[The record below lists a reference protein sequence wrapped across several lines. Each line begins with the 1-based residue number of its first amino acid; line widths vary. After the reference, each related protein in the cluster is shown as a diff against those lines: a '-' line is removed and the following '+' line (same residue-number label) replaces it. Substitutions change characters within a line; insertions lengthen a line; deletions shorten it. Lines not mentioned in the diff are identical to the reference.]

1 MISLARALIS
11 NPEFIVLDEASSAV
25 DIYTEAKITR
35 GIGAILSNCT
45 SVSIAHRLT
54 TIMKSDKIIVMEDGQ
69 IKEIGNHDDLMKR
82 NGIYTE
88 MYDLYLSTQTT
99 KYLEKIK
106 Y

>member
-1 MISLARALIS
+1 M
-11 NPEFIVLDEASSAV
+11 D
-25 DIYTEAKITR
+25 
-35 GIGAILSNCT
+35 AILSNCT

-99 KYLEKIK
+99 KYLEKNQILIRRILIYRFAMNDLLYSK
-106 Y
+106 SKLLFIFSKF